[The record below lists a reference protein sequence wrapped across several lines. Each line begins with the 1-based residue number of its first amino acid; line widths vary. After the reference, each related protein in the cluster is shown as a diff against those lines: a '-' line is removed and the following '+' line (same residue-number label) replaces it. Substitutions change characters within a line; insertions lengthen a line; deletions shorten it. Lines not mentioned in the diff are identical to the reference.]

1 MGRYLGPIC
10 RLCRRE
16 GIKLC
21 DKHKCATLRRNYPPG
36 QSGQT
41 SQGKPSDY
49 AKQLREK
56 QKTRRIYGISEKQ
69 LQKYYEK
76 AMASPLVSGE
86 ELIRQLE
93 HRLDNAVFR
102 SGFASTRRQARQF
115 VSHGIFLLNGRRA
128 TVPSMHL
135 KQGDRFEVRQ
145 QRKGISVFENFEKR
159 KLQIPS
165 WLKIDQGQLAAEV
178 ITKAQKADFEQAVN
192 PQMII
197 EFYSR

>member
-1 MGRYLGPIC
+1 
-10 RLCRRE
+10 
-16 GIKLC
+16 
-21 DKHKCATLRRNYPPG
+21 
-36 QSGQT
+36 
-41 SQGKPSDY
+41 
-49 AKQLREK
+49 
-56 QKTRRIYGISEKQ
+56 
-69 LQKYYEK
+69 
-76 AMASPLVSGE
+76 MASPLVSGE
-86 ELIRQLE
+86 ELVRQLE

-135 KQGDRFEVRQ
+135 KEGDRFEVRQ

>member
-1 MGRYLGPIC
+1 
-10 RLCRRE
+10 
-16 GIKLC
+16 
-21 DKHKCATLRRNYPPG
+21 
-36 QSGQT
+36 
-41 SQGKPSDY
+41 
-49 AKQLREK
+49 
-56 QKTRRIYGISEKQ
+56 
-69 LQKYYEK
+69 
-76 AMASPLVSGE
+76 MASPLVSGE
-86 ELIRQLE
+86 ELIRHLE

-135 KQGDRFEVRQ
+135 KEGDRFEVRQ